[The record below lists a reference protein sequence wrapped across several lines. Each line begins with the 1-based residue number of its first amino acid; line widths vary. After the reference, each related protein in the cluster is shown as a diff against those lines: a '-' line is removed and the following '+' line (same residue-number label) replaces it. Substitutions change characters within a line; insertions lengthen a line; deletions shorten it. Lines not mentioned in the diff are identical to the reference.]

1 MLRLD
6 VLEDVLKRSL
16 DDALV
21 VFDRFGGPGLSE
33 SHLLV
38 VTHVECLDVEDWAL
52 NRVGLASSGLPV
64 REYGTV
70 VALHAA
76 VSNRLRDV
84 VEDCGLVDLL
94 VSHEVKA
101 ELLGVEATLQEDGP
115 LVNLDTFRSTLLR
128 VLLSLVEWSNT
139 NTHFDVVFLILLV
152 FE

>member
-21 VFDRFGGPGLSE
+21 IFDRFGSPCLSVR
-33 SHLLV
+33 HLLEF
-38 VTHVECLDVEDWAL
+38 TQVEVLHVEDWTL
-52 NRVGLASSGLPV
+52 NRVGLASSSLSVGK
-64 REYGTV
+64 YGTV

-76 VSNRLRDV
+76 VGYRLRDV
-84 VEDCGLVDLL
+84 IEDCGLINLL
-94 VSHEVKA
+94 VADEVKA

-115 LVNLDTFRSTLLR
+115 LVNLDTFCSALLR
-128 VLLSLVEWSNT
+128 MLLSLVERSNT

>member
-1 MLRLD
+1 M
-6 VLEDVLKRSL
+6 
-16 DDALV
+16 
-21 VFDRFGGPGLSE
+21 GE
-33 SHLLV
+33 SRLLV
-38 VTHVECLDVEDWAL
+38 VAHVERLHVEDWAL

-76 VSNRLRDV
+76 VGDRLRDV
-84 VEDCGLVDLL
+84 IEDCGLIDLL

-115 LVNLDTFRSTLLR
+115 LVNLDTFRSALLR

-139 NTHFDVVFLILLV
+139 NAHFDVVFLILLV